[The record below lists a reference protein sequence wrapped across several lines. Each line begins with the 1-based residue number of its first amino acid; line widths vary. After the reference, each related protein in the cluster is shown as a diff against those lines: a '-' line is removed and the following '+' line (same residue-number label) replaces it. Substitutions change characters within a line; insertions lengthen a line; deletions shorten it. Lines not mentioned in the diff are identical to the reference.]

1 MCASSA
7 RTNHL
12 SSLTVKIQIHIAIAS
27 VFLVHYILCTNQP
40 ICIGY
45 FCINALLIDSK
56 MYLLVF
62 TLREGQSTIIDIEI
76 GSSKQIDATTFSKVT

>member
-27 VFLVHYILCTNQP
+27 YYVLTNQSVLDTFVSMHYWL
-40 ICIGY
+40 IVRCI
-45 FCINALLIDSK
+45 
-56 MYLLVF
+56 YLLVF